1 MPKNVLLY
9 ARYSTDLQD
18 QVSIETQVELG
29 TTFND
34 ERGWKLVEVFTDAAV
49 SGTSFKSR
57 PGIQALLKRCEQGGI
72 DIVLCVTLDRIS
84 RDVEHSAGILKM
96 LSHLDIEL
104 WTVHGGGRVTD
115 MEVGI
120 RAVLSQELI
129 EQIRYRTLEGMKS
142 AVRKG
147 KAAGG
152 LSYGYRVAQ
161 QYDAKGDRIPGLRE
175 INPEEAAIIQEIF
188 REYARGRSPI
198 QIAEELNRRGVP
210 GPRGLKW
217 RDTAIRGHVDRGT
230 GILNNEAYRGRLIF
244 NRRKFRKNPKTEKR
258 EARMNGESSWVIV
271 DVPELRIIDDALWDR
286 VKQRQIA
293 VRDNYEATTTNK
305 LNRTHRPSYLLSGI
319 LRCAHC
325 GGPYAI
331 SGKDRY
337 SCTNRGKKLPLDH
350 LDGSVCTNSK
360 TISRQELEDRVLTCI
375 PNALWNLVN
384 IETVIAAT
392 KESVAARQAKAGNSI
407 PALEHQI
414 ATRQQEQKTILKQ
427 IADRI
432 QANRPAI
439 ASLDD
444 MVDELEVKIANL
456 RQELEVARTTK
467 PANLADD
474 VTAEMVER
482 VINALMYYLREHA
495 DTETKQPFVNII
507 RGLIQQVVIGPAE
520 HGNGVELYV
529 HGAIVSI
536 LATMD
541 TIKAMEA
548 EFRTAQEYEFHNL
561 IDKGVLDTEAK
572 RDKFLAL
579 CAEELE
585 GKRREW
591 KDLQVSVVAGAGF
604 EPATFR
610 L

>member
-9 ARYSTDLQD
+9 ARYSTDRQD
-18 QVSIETQVELG
+18 EVSIETQVELG

-96 LSHLDIEL
+96 LNHRDIEL

-175 INPEEAAIIQEIF
+175 IDPEEAAIIQEIF

-258 EARMNGESSWVIV
+258 EARMNSESSWVIV

-286 VKQRQIA
+286 VKKRQMA
-293 VRDNYEATTTNK
+293 VRDNYDATTTNK

-337 SCTNRGKKLPLDH
+337 SCTNRGKK
-350 LDGSVCTNSK
+350 
-360 TISRQELEDRVLTCI
+360 
-375 PNALWNLVN
+375 
-384 IETVIAAT
+384 AAPR
-392 KESVAARQAKAGNSI
+392 S
-407 PALEHQI
+407 P
-414 ATRQQEQKTILKQ
+414 
-427 IADRI
+427 
-432 QANRPAI
+432 
-439 ASLDD
+439 
-444 MVDELEVKIANL
+444 
-456 RQELEVARTTK
+456 
-467 PANLADD
+467 
-474 VTAEMVER
+474 
-482 VINALMYYLREHA
+482 
-495 DTETKQPFVNII
+495 
-507 RGLIQQVVIGPAE
+507 
-520 HGNGVELYV
+520 
-529 HGAIVSI
+529 
-536 LATMD
+536 
-541 TIKAMEA
+541 
-548 EFRTAQEYEFHNL
+548 
-561 IDKGVLDTEAK
+561 
-572 RDKFLAL
+572 
-579 CAEELE
+579 
-585 GKRREW
+585 
-591 KDLQVSVVAGAGF
+591 
-604 EPATFR
+604 
-610 L
+610 